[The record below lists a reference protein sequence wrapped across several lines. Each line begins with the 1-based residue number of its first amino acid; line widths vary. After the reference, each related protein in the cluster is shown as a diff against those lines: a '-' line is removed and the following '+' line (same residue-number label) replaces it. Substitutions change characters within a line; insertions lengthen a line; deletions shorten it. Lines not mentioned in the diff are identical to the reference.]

1 MPPLSHWLAVGSWS
15 PAAAAMAT
23 RTLPAALYKALK
35 RSKQCLTHNQVKMFN
50 VCEDYYLLLF
60 ALLLKGFKGVRQLAY
75 PYYIINT
82 LKEKVL
88 LISGIP
94 DTLRTEEEPAVIT
107 LTHHWMSLLSHCAK
121 KWEEQGRTRH
131 TLSSSG
137 VGTDLSQKE

>member
-1 MPPLSHWLAVGSWS
+1 
-15 PAAAAMAT
+15 
-23 RTLPAALYKALK
+23 
-35 RSKQCLTHNQVKMFN
+35 
-50 VCEDYYLLLF
+50 
-60 ALLLKGFKGVRQLAY
+60 LLKGFKGVRRLAY

-94 DTLRTEEEPAVIT
+94 DTLRTEEEPVVIT

-121 KWEEQGRTRH
+121 EWEEQGRTRH